1 MNIVQNITDY
11 FINLQGAGCVSL
23 IDCATRVV
31 RRGNKYQ
38 TSCLDHTYTNL
49 HVDNIEANII
59 TSVISD
65 HYSTIIKVKDI
76 QNIHIPK
83 HEVYVRKKVLSAS
96 ELVELNNELQE
107 ALNSINIT
115 TSTLDLATEEIIK
128 IYQETMDKYIPLEKL
143 TRKEKGFYYK
153 PWLTKGIKNS
163 MKTREYLRKKAI
175 RDKTEESEK
184 YHKRFKNYVTRHCL
198 QQLLCTKR

>member
-23 IDCATRVV
+23 IDRATRVV

-49 HVDNIEANII
+49 HVDDIEASII

-65 HYSTIIKVKDI
+65 HYSTIIKIKDI

-96 ELVELNNELQE
+96 ELVDLNKELQH
-107 ALNSINIT
+107 S
-115 TSTLDLATEEIIK
+115 K
-128 IYQETMDKYIPLEKL
+128 
-143 TRKEKGFYYK
+143 
-153 PWLTKGIKNS
+153 
-163 MKTREYLRKKAI
+163 
-175 RDKTEESEK
+175 
-184 YHKRFKNYVTRHCL
+184 
-198 QQLLCTKR
+198 